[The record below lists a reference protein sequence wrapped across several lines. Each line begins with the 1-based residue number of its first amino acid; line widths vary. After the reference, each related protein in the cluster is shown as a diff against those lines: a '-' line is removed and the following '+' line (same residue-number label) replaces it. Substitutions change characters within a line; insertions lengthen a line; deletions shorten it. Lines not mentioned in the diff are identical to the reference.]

1 MGFAQQRRS
10 CEMATVSWWRRRKHV
25 NAKGRKSHQL
35 AKTLSALQLIPIGV
49 GSTIG
54 AGVYVL
60 VGTVAREKSGPA
72 LTLAFLIAGVAAAC
86 SAFCYAEL
94 ASRCPSAGSAYH
106 YSYICVGEGV
116 AWLIG
121 WALILEY
128 TVGGSAVA
136 RGISPNLRLPR
147 SEVSLSPASG
157 TSPMATAL
165 IWVACGLGQW
175 QKFSSLPFFLDV
187 DMVGVDTGM
196 LGGEANLPSWLSTS
210 TIPGTSIVI
219 DPCAAVLVTLVTV
232 LLCLGVKESAMVQA
246 IVTFTNVCV
255 LIFVIIA
262 GAAIG
267 FNTDWIGYRQADG
280 YLPFGFNGML
290 GGAATVFFAY
300 IGFDTVASTAEE
312 VKHPQRDLPI
322 GIGVALAICGS
333 LYMLVSAVIVG
344 IVPYTEIDVNTP
356 MSSAFS
362 RYGVQWAMYVVSAGA
377 VAALSSTLMGSLLPQ
392 PRILMAMAR
401 DGLLPCFFLHVNKWV
416 MVPINS
422 TIVTGVVAMLLAF
435 FMNVDQLSGMV
446 SVGTLLAFA
455 VVSASILILRFVPP
469 ADILISFPDKV
480 SSSNQLLL
488 PHIDT
493 EAFFQASS
501 GFQQDGSACA
511 LLKQDQQQHVTSSDS
526 TILHDNDQ
534 VSEGK
539 DEFKRRRLAA
549 MGIGSSCIGAIL
561 VAMGASGSLLPS
573 WLQWVLASLGA
584 LGFLGGAI
592 TLSLLKQDEGQH
604 TFGQSGGFLCPFVPW
619 LPLLSILI
627 NVYLLA
633 NLGLSTWLRVGVW
646 LILGAAVYFIYG
658 LRHSLLSE
666 TGKVAQ
672 DFAPLS

>member
-1 MGFAQQRRS
+1 MGFADQGRS
-10 CEMATVSWWRRRKHV
+10 SEMATLSWWRRRKHV
-25 NAKGRKSHQL
+25 DAKGRKSHQL

-72 LTLAFLIAGVAAAC
+72 LTLSFLIAGIAAAC

-121 WALILEY
+121 WALVLEY

-136 RGISPNLRLPR
+136 RGISPNL
-147 SEVSLSPASG
+147 
-157 TSPMATAL
+157 AL
-165 IWVACGLGQW
+165 LI
-175 QKFSSLPFFLDV
+175 
-187 DMVGVDTGM
+187 
-196 LGGEANLPSWLSTS
+196 GGEDNLPLWLSRS

-219 DPCAAVLVTLVTV
+219 DPCAAVLVILVTI

-246 IVTFTNVCV
+246 IITFSNVCV

-267 FNTDWIGYRQADG
+267 FETDWIGYRQADG
-280 YLPFGFNGML
+280 FLPFGFNGML

-312 VKHPQRDLPI
+312 VKHPQRDLPLGI
-322 GIGVALAICGS
+322 GIALAICGS

-401 DGLLPCFFLHVNKWV
+401 DGLLPYFFLHVNKWS

-422 TIVTGVVAMLLAF
+422 TILTGVVAMLLAF

-469 ADILISFPDKV
+469 SDILTSFPYSV
-480 SSSNQLLL
+480 PSPNQLLVSD
-488 PHIDT
+488 IEA
-493 EAFFQASS
+493 EAFFQDSS
-501 GFQQDGSACA
+501 GLQQDGSACP
-511 LLKQDQQQHVTSSDS
+511 LLKEDQQKHGTPSDS
-526 TILHDNDQ
+526 TIPQENDQ
-534 VSEGK
+534 VSESK
-539 DEFKRRRLAA
+539 DEYTRRRLAA
-549 MGIGSSCIGAIL
+549 MGIGSSCIGALL
-561 VAMGASGSLLPS
+561 VAVGASGDLLPS
-573 WLQWVLASLGA
+573 WLRYVLASIGA
-584 LGFLGGAI
+584 VAFSGGAI
-592 TLSLLKQDEGQH
+592 TLSFLKQDEGRH

-646 LILGAAVYFIYG
+646 LILGAAVYFMYG
-658 LRHSLLSE
+658 IRHSLLSE
-666 TGKVAQ
+666 KGRVAK

>member
-1 MGFAQQRRS
+1 MGFAEQATEESRS
-10 CEMATVSWWRRRKHV
+10 MATVSWWRRRKHV
-25 NAKGRKSHQL
+25 DAKGRKSHQL

-72 LTLAFLIAGVAAAC
+72 LTLAFLIAGIAAAF

-136 RGISPNLRLPR
+136 RGISPNL
-147 SEVSLSPASG
+147 
-157 TSPMATAL
+157 AL
-165 IWVACGLGQW
+165 LI
-175 QKFSSLPFFLDV
+175 
-187 DMVGVDTGM
+187 
-196 LGGEANLPSWLSTS
+196 GGEANLPFWLSRS

-219 DPCAAVLVTLVTV
+219 DPCAAILVVLVTV
-232 LLCLGVKESAMVQA
+232 LLCLGIKESTTVQA
-246 IVTFTNVCV
+246 VVTFTNVCV

-262 GAAIG
+262 GATIG
-267 FNTDWIGYRQADG
+267 FKTDWVGYRQADG
-280 YLPFGFNGML
+280 FLPFGVNGLL

-312 VKHPQRDLPI
+312 VKRPQRDLPI
-322 GIGVALAICGS
+322 GIGTALAICGS

-344 IVPYTEIDVNTP
+344 IVPYDEIDVNTP

-401 DGLLPCFFLHVNKWV
+401 DGLLPYFFLHVNTWT

-422 TIVTGVVAMLLAF
+422 TIVSGVVAMLLAF

-469 ADILISFPDKV
+469 VDILTS
-480 SSSNQLLL
+480 STYSASSNQLL
-488 PHIDT
+488 PSDIDT
-493 EAFFQASS
+493 E
-501 GFQQDGSACA
+501 DGVCP
-511 LLKQDQQQHVTSSDS
+511 LLKEDQEQHVAFSES
-526 TILHDNDQ
+526 TILQDNVQ
-534 VSEGK
+534 GK
-539 DEFKRRRLAA
+539 EDKHRRNLAA
-549 MGIGSSCIGAIL
+549 MGIGSSCIGAVL
-561 VAMGASGSLLPS
+561 VAVGASGTLLPS
-573 WLQWVLASLGA
+573 WLRWVVASFGA
-584 LGFLGGAI
+584 LAFSGGAI
-592 TLSLLKQDEGQH
+592 TLALLKQDEGQH
-604 TFGQSGGFLCPFVPW
+604 TFGQSGGFMCPFVPG

-633 NLGLSTWLRVGVW
+633 NLGLATWMRVGVW
-646 LILGAAVYFIYG
+646 LILGTAVYFIYG
-658 LRHSLLSE
+658 IRHSLLSE
-666 TGKVAQ
+666 KGRE
-672 DFAPLS
+672 APLS